1 MKRNEHPQLNSFTS
15 FIRGQVSSFLF
26 FALLRSKNEPRG
38 LKKINLQLF
47 ADTSDK
53 TEKAT
58 PKKRAELRKK
68 GQVMQSREV
77 TSNLILLITFIAIRV
92 FGSFLY
98 QEISSVFRV
107 FLTGTSQY
115 NLQEPAEAM
124 RIFSF
129 VVFKILKMTA
139 PFFIIVVLM
148 GFLGS
153 YVQIGFLFTTE
164 TLKPKFSNLNP
175 INGIKRLFSVRSF
188 FELLKSIAK
197 VIIISW
203 VAWSSIK
210 SEFNDMMKLMNL
222 EIGPLIM
229 YIINTSL
236 DIAIKIC
243 FALLAVSI
251 ADYFFQW
258 RRHEKDIRMSKQE
271 IKEEY
276 KQLEGNPEIKSR
288 IKQKQREISMRR
300 MLQEVP
306 KADVVITNPT
316 HFAVAIKYEPE
327 KMSAPY
333 VVAKGADYMAQRIKQ
348 IAMDNKVHI
357 MENKPLAQALFSTV
371 DVGKAVPPELYK
383 AVAEV
388 LAFVYNLEGK
398 NPLQNK

>member
-15 FIRGQVSSFLF
+15 FVRGQVSSFLF
-26 FALLRSKNEPRG
+26 FALLRRKNEPRG

>member
-26 FALLRSKNEPRG
+26 FALLRRKNEPRG

-251 ADYFFQW
+251 VDYFFQW